1 VETLNYANHGRGVE
15 AFLARHREEVTGV
28 ISGWDRVRLQGTL
41 RSLYCPEVMNR
52 YLWNAGV
59 AWKDYRGHVCEVT
72 QHIRE
77 AAATAAADAGRP
89 MMYLRGQV
97 RKETLVE
104 QIRQRD
110 RIDQGLVA
118 VLSAVEPCRT
128 WQVRGDRA
136 EKKLRLEL
144 GWGKCIHL
152 YFYLMHEVFGLM
164 HLRLQTWF
172 PFLVHACWNGREW
185 LARQLTAARIKFRR
199 EDNCFTWLRDVAG
212 AQQMLDEQVR
222 TNWSTA
228 MAPLIEQYH
237 PTHRLIEA
245 VLPVQYYWTAAQTE
259 HATDVMFRDRASL
272 EQVYPSLVHHSVMSF
287 GAEQVLRFLGR
298 QVAGKSEVKSDRR
311 RREEG
316 VRVKHWIDEN
326 SIKLYDKGSVLRS
339 EVTINEPERFKV
351 YRTAEG
357 KPREA
362 KRWRALRRTVADLPR
377 RAQVSRAASERHLQ
391 ALAAV
396 QTDTTLRETLGDLC
410 RATTRDGRHYR
421 SLRPFDHWDHAVLQ
435 AVNRAEW
442 DVTGLRN
449 ADLRAAL
456 KAAIPRSLSDRQAS
470 AKISRTL
477 RLLRAHGLLAKIP
490 RSHRYR
496 ITAKARTT
504 ITALLAAAN
513 ASTSKLEHL
522 AA

>member
-1 VETLNYANHGRGVE
+1 M
-15 AFLARHREEVTGV
+15 ARHAEKVTGV

-41 RSLYCPEVMNR
+41 RSLYNPEVMNG

-59 AWKDYRGHVCEVT
+59 AWKDYRAHVCEVT
-72 QHIRE
+72 QHIRD
-77 AAATAAADAGRP
+77 AATTAAADAGRRVI
-89 MMYLRGQV
+89 YLCGQV
-97 RKETLVE
+97 RKETLIE
-104 QIRQRD
+104 EIRQRE
-110 RIDQGLVA
+110 RIKEGLVA

-128 WQVRGDRA
+128 WQVRGDRV

-152 YFYLMHEVFGLM
+152 YFYLVHEVFGLM

-172 PFLVHACWNGREW
+172 PFLVHVCWNGREW
-185 LARQLTAARIKFRR
+185 LARQLAAAGIKYRR
-199 EDNCFTWLRDVAG
+199 EDNCFTWLSDVTG
-212 AQQMLDEQVR
+212 AQRLLDEQMR
-222 TNWSTA
+222 TNWSA
-228 MAPLIEQYH
+228 VMAPLMEQYH

-259 HATDVMFRDRASL
+259 HATDVMFRDRASVT
-272 EQVYPSLVHHSVMSF
+272 QVYPSLVHHSVMSF

-298 QVAGKSEVKSDRR
+298 HAAGKSEVSSDRR

-316 VRVKHWIDEN
+316 VRVKHWIDGN
-326 SIKLYDKGSVLRS
+326 SLKLYDKGSVLRS
-339 EVTINEPERFKV
+339 EVTINEPEGFKV

-357 KPREA
+357 KPHQP
-362 KRWRALRRTVADLPR
+362 KRWRTLRRTVADLPR
-377 RAQVSRAASERHLQ
+377 RAQLSRAASERHLE

-396 QTDTTLRETLGDLC
+396 NVDTALRDTVGGLC
-410 RATTRDGRHYR
+410 HRTTRDGRHYR
-421 SLRPFDHWDHAVLQ
+421 SLRPFDRWDHAVLQ
-435 AVNRAEW
+435 AINRAEW
-442 DVTGLRN
+442 TVTGLRN

-456 KAAIPRSLSDRQAS
+456 EQHLPSSMSARQAS
-470 AKISRTL
+470 EKISRTL

-496 ITAKARTT
+496 VTPKARVA

-513 ASTSKLEHL
+513 ASTAQLERL